1 MSIIIR
7 LLFIFFILTESLFSN
22 ENNSQKQDCS
32 WSNRSD
38 IPCINIESRISN
50 SSKFTKNSINKTI
63 ITRKEIDEIGAVDMI
78 DVLKLVP
85 SINLTQS
92 GSRGAATS
100 VFMRGTNSN
109 HTLVLINGIPI
120 NDHSTTQG
128 LHNFGVD
135 FIQTIQQIE
144 VYPGSSATHFGT
156 NAIGGAINIV
166 LTGDYKESYT
176 YNADKDANFDL
187 LANKTFVN
195 DNSSLNLKLGMVA
208 NKTISAKASDDE
220 KDKLRNYSGNVN
232 YEKWISPELKF
243 FNTTYLRQTL
253 TEYDRSATNDDEAN
267 NKMLAYQMGL
277 KNINNKYESSLV
289 SYFNGYDR
297 ETDEH
302 GTKDDFEGNTGGLK
316 FDFSTALNQNLSYGV
331 GFDYKYEWAE
341 FENRGSYTASTKG
354 NSDNFALFTNVGLN
368 IDDNTNISFFLRNDN
383 HKQTGNNSTYKAD
396 LSRAFG
402 NLKVG
407 IARMTG
413 LRNPTLYELYGTDN
427 YGYSGNKNLN
437 AEKSLTNEFYS
448 NLSINENSS
457 IIVRGFRTNISDNIE
472 YVSNKYVND
481 GGKIDLVQSGI
492 ENEFNYRSKAINLN
506 LFSSF
511 LSANKKDGSNQLRRP
526 EKTFGFNLSKK
537 INFNF
542 LKNSNISLNYK
553 HYGKHFDTHSI
564 DFNTIEMDSTDIVNL
579 NLTKK
584 VYDTDIFVKIN
595 NLFGEN
601 YQRPHGFSQDARI
614 IKFGIRY

>member
-1 MSIIIR
+1 MRIIVK
-7 LLFIFFILTESLFSN
+7 LLFIFFIFTESLFSN
-22 ENNSQKQDCS
+22 ENILKKQDCS
-32 WSNRSD
+32 WSNRSVM
-38 IPCINIESRISN
+38 PCINIESQISN
-50 SSKFTKNSINKTI
+50 SSKFTNNSINKTI
-63 ITRKEIDEIGAVDMI
+63 ITRKEIDEIGAIDMV

-92 GSRGAATS
+92 GSRGSQTS

-166 LTGDYKESYT
+166 LTGDYKDSYT
-176 YNADKDANFDL
+176 FNSDKDANFDL
-187 LANKTFVN
+187 LSNKTFVN
-195 DNSSLNLKLGMVA
+195 DNSSLNLKLGIVA

-220 KDKLRNYSGNVN
+220 KDKLRNYSGNIN

-253 TEYDRSATNDDEAN
+253 TEYDRSSTKDDEAN
-267 NKMLAYQMGL
+267 NKMLSYQMGL
-277 KNINNKYESSLV
+277 KNINNKYDSSLV

-316 FDFSTALNQNLSYGV
+316 FDFSSTLNQNLSYGL

-368 IDDNTNISFFLRNDN
+368 IDDDTNISFFLRNDN

-396 LSRAFG
+396 FSRAFG
-402 NLKVG
+402 NLRVG
-407 IARMTG
+407 VARMTG

-427 YGYSGNKNLN
+427 FGYSGNKNLD
-437 AEKSLTNEFYS
+437 AEKSSTNEVYS
-448 NLSINENSS
+448 NFLINEKSS
-457 IIVRGFRTNISDNIE
+457 IIVRGFRTNIRDNIE
-472 YVSNKYVND
+472 YLSNKYVND
-481 GGKIDLVQSGI
+481 GGETDLVQSGI
-492 ENEFNYRSKAINLN
+492 ENEFNYISKVLNLN

-511 LSANKKDGSNQLRRP
+511 LSAKKKNGSDQLRRP

-537 INFNF
+537 LNNNF
-542 LKNSNISLNYK
+542 LKNSSISLNYK

-564 DFNTIEMDSTDIVNL
+564 NFSTIEMDSTDIINL

-584 VYDTDIFVKIN
+584 VYDNDVFIKIN
-595 NLFGEN
+595 NLFGEK
-601 YQRPHGFSQDARI
+601 YQRPHGFGQDARI
-614 IKFGIRY
+614 IKFGIKY

>member
-1 MSIIIR
+1 MRIIVK
-7 LLFIFFILTESLFSN
+7 LLFMFFIFTESLFSN
-22 ENNSQKQDCS
+22 ENILKKQDCS
-32 WSNRSD
+32 WSNRSVM
-38 IPCINIESRISN
+38 PCINIESQISN
-50 SSKFTKNSINKTI
+50 SSKFTNNSINKTI
-63 ITRKEIDEIGAVDMI
+63 ITRKEIDEIGAIDMV

-92 GSRGAATS
+92 GSRGSQTS

-166 LTGDYKESYT
+166 LTGDYKDSYT
-176 YNADKDANFDL
+176 FNSDKDANFDL
-187 LANKTFVN
+187 LSNKTFVN
-195 DNSSLNLKLGMVA
+195 DNSSLNLKLGIVA

-220 KDKLRNYSGNVN
+220 KDKLRNYSGNIN

-253 TEYDRSATNDDEAN
+253 TEYDRSSTKDDEAN
-267 NKMLAYQMGL
+267 NKMLSYQMGL
-277 KNINNKYESSLV
+277 KNINNKYDSSLV

-316 FDFSTALNQNLSYGV
+316 FDFSSTLNQNLSYGL

-368 IDDNTNISFFLRNDN
+368 IDDDTNISFFLRNDN

-396 LSRAFG
+396 FSRAFG
-402 NLKVG
+402 NLRVG
-407 IARMTG
+407 VARMTG

-427 YGYSGNKNLN
+427 FGYSGNKNLD
-437 AEKSLTNEFYS
+437 AEKSSTNEVYS
-448 NLSINENSS
+448 NFLINEKSS
-457 IIVRGFRTNISDNIE
+457 IIVRGFRTNIRDNIE
-472 YVSNKYVND
+472 YLSNKYVND
-481 GGKIDLVQSGI
+481 GGETDLVQSGI
-492 ENEFNYRSKAINLN
+492 ENEFNYISKVLNLN

-511 LSANKKDGSNQLRRP
+511 LSANKKNGSDQLRRP

-537 INFNF
+537 LNNNF
-542 LKNSNISLNYK
+542 LKNSSISLNYK

-564 DFNTIEMDSTDIVNL
+564 NFSTIEMDSTDIINL

-584 VYDTDIFVKIN
+584 VYDNDVFIKIN
-595 NLFGEN
+595 NLFGEK
-601 YQRPHGFSQDARI
+601 YQRPHGFGQDARI
-614 IKFGIRY
+614 IKFGIKY

>member
-1 MSIIIR
+1 MRIIVK
-7 LLFIFFILTESLFSN
+7 LLFIFFIFTESLFSN
-22 ENNSQKQDCS
+22 ENILKKQDCS
-32 WSNRSD
+32 WSNRSVM
-38 IPCINIESRISN
+38 PCINIESQISN
-50 SSKFTKNSINKTI
+50 SSKFTNNSINKTI
-63 ITRKEIDEIGAVDMI
+63 ITRKEIDEIGAIDMV

-92 GSRGAATS
+92 GSRGSQTS

-166 LTGDYKESYT
+166 LTGDYKDSYT
-176 YNADKDANFDL
+176 FNSDKDANFDL
-187 LANKTFVN
+187 LSNKTFVN
-195 DNSSLNLKLGMVA
+195 DNSSLNLKLGIVA

-220 KDKLRNYSGNVN
+220 KDKLRNYSGNIN

-253 TEYDRSATNDDEAN
+253 TEYDRSSTKDDEAN
-267 NKMLAYQMGL
+267 NKMLSYQMGL
-277 KNINNKYESSLV
+277 KNINNKYDSSLV

-316 FDFSTALNQNLSYGV
+316 FDFSSTLNQNLSYGL

-368 IDDNTNISFFLRNDN
+368 IDDDTNISFFLRNDN

-396 LSRAFG
+396 FSRAFG
-402 NLKVG
+402 NLRVG
-407 IARMTG
+407 VARMTG

-427 YGYSGNKNLN
+427 FGYSGNKNFL
-437 AEKSLTNEFYS
+437 
-448 NLSINENSS
+448 INEKSS
-457 IIVRGFRTNISDNIE
+457 IIVRGFRTNIRDNIE
-472 YVSNKYVND
+472 YLSNKYVND
-481 GGKIDLVQSGI
+481 GGETDLVQSGI
-492 ENEFNYRSKAINLN
+492 ENEFNYISKVLNLN

-511 LSANKKDGSNQLRRP
+511 LSAKKKNGSDQLRRP

-537 INFNF
+537 LNNNF
-542 LKNSNISLNYK
+542 LKNSSISLNYK

-564 DFNTIEMDSTDIVNL
+564 NFSTIEMDSTDIINL

-584 VYDTDIFVKIN
+584 VYDNDVFIKIN
-595 NLFGEN
+595 NLFGEK
-601 YQRPHGFSQDARI
+601 YQRPHGFGQDARI
-614 IKFGIRY
+614 IKFGIKY

>member
-1 MSIIIR
+1 MRIIVK
-7 LLFIFFILTESLFSN
+7 LLFIFFIFTESLFSN
-22 ENNSQKQDCS
+22 ENILKKQDCS
-32 WSNRSD
+32 WSNRSVM
-38 IPCINIESRISN
+38 PCINIESQISN
-50 SSKFTKNSINKTI
+50 SSKFTNNSINKTI
-63 ITRKEIDEIGAVDMI
+63 ITRKEIDEIGAIDMV

-92 GSRGAATS
+92 GSRGSQTS

-166 LTGDYKESYT
+166 LTGDYKDSYT
-176 YNADKDANFDL
+176 FNSDKDANFDL
-187 LANKTFVN
+187 LSNKTFVN
-195 DNSSLNLKLGMVA
+195 DNSSLNLKLGIVA

-220 KDKLRNYSGNVN
+220 KDKLRNYSGNIN

-253 TEYDRSATNDDEAN
+253 TEYDRSSTKDDEAN
-267 NKMLAYQMGL
+267 NKMLSYQMGL
-277 KNINNKYESSLV
+277 KNINNKYDSSLV

-316 FDFSTALNQNLSYGV
+316 FDFSSTLNQNLSYGL

-368 IDDNTNISFFLRNDN
+368 IDDDTNISFFLRNDN

-396 LSRAFG
+396 FSRAFG
-402 NLKVG
+402 NLRVG
-407 IARMTG
+407 VARMTG

-427 YGYSGNKNLN
+427 FGYSGNKNLD
-437 AEKSLTNEFYS
+437 AEKSSTNEVYS
-448 NLSINENSS
+448 NFLINEKSS
-457 IIVRGFRTNISDNIE
+457 IIVRGFRTNIRDNIE
-472 YVSNKYVND
+472 YLSNKYVND
-481 GGKIDLVQSGI
+481 GGETDLVQSGI
-492 ENEFNYRSKAINLN
+492 ENDFNYISKVLNLN

-511 LSANKKDGSNQLRRP
+511 LSAKKKNGSDQLRRP

-537 INFNF
+537 LNNNF
-542 LKNSNISLNYK
+542 LKNSSISLNYK

-564 DFNTIEMDSTDIVNL
+564 NFSTIEMDSTDIINL

-584 VYDTDIFVKIN
+584 VYDNDVFIKIN
-595 NLFGEN
+595 NLFGEK
-601 YQRPHGFSQDARI
+601 YQRPHGFGQDARI
-614 IKFGIRY
+614 IKFGIKY

>member
-1 MSIIIR
+1 MRIIVK

-22 ENNSQKQDCS
+22 ENISQKQDCS

-38 IPCINIESRISN
+38 TPCINIESQISN

-63 ITRKEIDEIGAVDMI
+63 ITRKEIEEIGAVDMI

-92 GSRGAATS
+92 GSRGSATS

-166 LTGDYKESYT
+166 LTGDYKDSYT
-176 YNADKDANFDL
+176 YNADKDANFDF

-195 DNSSLNLKLGMVA
+195 DNSSLNLKLGIVA

-232 YEKWISPELKF
+232 YEEWISPELKF

-267 NKMLAYQMGL
+267 NKMLAYQMGF

-492 ENEFNYRSKAINLN
+492 ENEFNYRSKAMNLN

-537 INFNF
+537 INNSF

-584 VYDTDIFVKIN
+584 VYNTDIFMKIN

-601 YQRPHGFSQDARI
+601 YQRPHGFGQDARI